1 MQGLF
6 PGAEVVG
13 SQGLESLVVVIV
25 VLDDL
30 ARALR
35 LSDYVIVVK
44 LFASYQFRLVLQF
57 IMKVDIDGVFLGVFL
72 LLGLLIFALFL
83 GDVAIEELDDLVL
96 SLFEF
101 LLPDYRLLRFLAELL
116 AGRQPVLLA
125 RSRLVH
131 IF

>member
-6 PGAEVVG
+6 PAAEVVG

-35 LSDYVIVVK
+35 LSDYVVVVK

-72 LLGLLIFALFL
+72 FLGLLIFALFL

-96 SLFEF
+96 SLFQF

-116 AGRQPVLLA
+116 AGRQPVLFA
-125 RSRLVH
+125 GGRLVH

>member
-35 LSDYVIVVK
+35 LSDYVVVVK

-72 LLGLLIFALFL
+72 LLGLFIFALFL